1 MEEDRN
7 TMKLSC
13 VKYFDAL
20 WFCYCTSHIVYRV
33 NVWLVELTLLS
44 CCVAPVHQL
53 KRYYVH
59 GDIDDCIGHWGRL
72 MACMKQKTRFQDD
85 DDVASLETPCLW
97 EIRTSEQ
104 AAEFWKDE
112 FVHNEGSEQP
122 TV

>member
-20 WFCYCTSHIVYRV
+20 WFCYS
-33 NVWLVELTLLS
+33 
-44 CCVAPVHQL
+44 PVHQL